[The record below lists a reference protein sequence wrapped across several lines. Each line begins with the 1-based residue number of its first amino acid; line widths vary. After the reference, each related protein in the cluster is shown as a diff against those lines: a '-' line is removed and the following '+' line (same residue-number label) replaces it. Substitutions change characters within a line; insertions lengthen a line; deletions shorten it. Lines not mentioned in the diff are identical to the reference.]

1 MPHLVALPELDYKSS
16 MRSLLAIS
24 LLVTCA
30 SCGPRPPPPGY
41 ARDDVHAFVREHR
54 AALQQE
60 AKIGSGPTLR
70 DLGILAGCQNQ
81 PELARRL
88 HKDHD
93 EIFAAP
99 ADAEVAERVIASLKK
114 TRELRCLN
122 LELSREREFSA
133 GLRHIGP
140 RRSVSR

>member
-1 MPHLVALPELDYKSS
+1 
-16 MRSLLAIS
+16 MRTLFAAS

-30 SCGPRPPPPGY
+30 SCGPRPPPAGY

-70 DLGILAGCQNQ
+70 DLGIVAGCQNQ

-99 ADAEVAERVIASLKK
+99 ADAEVAERVIGTLKE
-114 TRELRCLN
+114 TRELRCLD
-122 LELSREREFSA
+122 LELSRERQFAA
-133 GLRHIGP
+133 GTRHVGP
-140 RRSVSR
+140 RRSGRR